1 MIFRKIAK
9 SNIVSLSLVES
20 IGDLKIELLLTH
32 SLESFFVISNG
43 NSFHLVIS
51 HEMVQG
57 FQKLLDLQKRSLAR
71 FESFCLALNREN
83 PGNETSIV
91 STTGELQCDTGIAL
105 FEDYVW
111 SFKLEIA
118 LIVSDFGQEF
128 PGTESKKSNSKS
140 FLDTVIR
147 VYNAKGEEIDF
158 ESISMDKFNRI
169 FRFFSKNP
177 FHYLA
182 VK

>member
-1 MIFRKIAK
+1 MSLRKIAK
-9 SNIVSLSLVES
+9 SNIASVSLIET

-32 SLESFFVISNG
+32 SLESYFVISNG
-43 NSFHLVIS
+43 SSFNLVIS
-51 HEMVQG
+51 NKMVQG
-57 FQKLLDLQKRSLAR
+57 FLRLLDLQKRSLAR

-91 STTGELQCDTGIAL
+91 STTGDLQCDTGIAL
-105 FEDYVW
+105 FEDYVG

-118 LIVSDFGQEF
+118 LIISDFGQDSLGADGE
-128 PGTESKKSNSKS
+128 NRYSKS
-140 FLDTVIR
+140 FLDSVIR
-147 VYNAKGEEIDF
+147 VYNDKGEEIDF
-158 ESISMDKFNRI
+158 ESISMDQFNKI

-177 FHYLA
+177 FHNLA